1 MLKEPDLIE
10 KLFHKHYGYN
20 KNNMSIKL
28 LAEVAPSFDFEKTG
42 EKYYYRH
49 TTFETD
55 GHLFSKIEGNDFIC
69 RSNGLETIYGYVV
82 INLLISGT
90 VSGMLNGEKVCF
102 EGNDVKT
109 QNFIWTGD
117 CDVELQ
123 YENATFVSL
132 FYNYTPNTKK
142 MVCEQITN
150 QMVKLIKSYFID
162 REAIVKLASQEFGNE
177 IVLNLLTGPLGQ
189 EISLLKSFSYPALQD
204 AAASK
209 AGLKGYAYKSKVSV
223 STASRTLFH
232 GESVT
237 KLLKKNRNPDK
248 QRKINP

>member
-1 MLKEPDLIE
+1 
-10 KLFHKHYGYN
+10 
-20 KNNMSIKL
+20 
-28 LAEVAPSFDFEKTG
+28 
-42 EKYYYRH
+42 
-49 TTFETD
+49 
-55 GHLFSKIEGNDFIC
+55 
-69 RSNGLETIYGYVV
+69 
-82 INLLISGT
+82 
-90 VSGMLNGEKVCF
+90 
-102 EGNDVKT
+102 
-109 QNFIWTGD
+109 
-117 CDVELQ
+117 
-123 YENATFVSL
+123 
-132 FYNYTPNTKK
+132 

-232 GESVT
+232 GKSVT